1 MPLGTKPK
9 CRKTNVYN
17 NFPYKQ
23 LKQII
28 KTKKFLY
35 EHFTKNIKTNML
47 HTF

>member
-23 LKQII
+23 LMQII
-28 KTKKFLY
+28 KTKKILY
-35 EHFTKNIKTNML
+35 EQMKTLYKKHKNK
-47 HTF
+47 